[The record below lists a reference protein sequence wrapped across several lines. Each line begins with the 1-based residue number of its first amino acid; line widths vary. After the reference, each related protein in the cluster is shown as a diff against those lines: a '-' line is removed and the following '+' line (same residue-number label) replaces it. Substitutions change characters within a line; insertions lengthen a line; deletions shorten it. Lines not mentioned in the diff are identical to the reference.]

1 MNNLFIKPFAFEGSA
16 DNSNW
21 TTIVPS
27 YSYSQ
32 NVFGFNKL
40 PFPANGFTFTNTN
53 AYRYYRF
60 R

>member
-16 DNSNW
+16 DNSSW
-21 TTIVPS
+21 TTI
-27 YSYSQ
+27 
-32 NVFGFNKL
+32 VFGFNKL
-40 PFPANGFTFTNTN
+40 PFPATGFTFTNTN